1 MNISDLYMHLGNSIY
16 ACQAV
21 AALWGLF
28 CTIVVMTRIK
38 ASRFKSEDVQ
48 NEFLADM
55 DQVLSAGDFGRAEQ
69 MCKEDPRAVPQ
80 LAAMAISNR
89 DLGLTKV
96 RTLVADHFRRDLLA
110 DLDYRVS
117 WVQTVIKIAP
127 MLGLLGTV
135 LGMMSAFG
143 KLAATTKVDPTQLAD
158 DISLALITTAVG
170 LSIAIPLMTAVAS
183 INVKMRK
190 MEDQVA
196 AGLARFFEIF
206 RSALSER
213 ANAA

>member
-1 MNISDLYMHLGNSIY
+1 MDISKLYSHLGNTIY
-16 ACQAV
+16 VCQAA
-21 AALWGLF
+21 AALWGVF

-38 ASRFKSEDVQ
+38 ASRFKNEDVQ

-89 DLGLTKV
+89 DLGLTKAKQ
-96 RTLVADHFRRDLLA
+96 LVADHFRRDLLA
-110 DLDYRVS
+110 DLDYRLS

-158 DISLALITTAVG
+158 DISFALITTAVG
-170 LSIAIPLMTAVAS
+170 LAIAIPLMIAVAS
-183 INVKMRK
+183 MNVKMRK

-196 AGLARFFEIF
+196 TGLARFFEIF
-206 RSALSER
+206 RVSLSER
-213 ANAA
+213 ASAA

>member
-1 MNISDLYMHLGNSIY
+1 MDISELYMHLGNSIY
-16 ACQAV
+16 AAQAA

-28 CTIVVMTRIK
+28 CALVVMMRVK
-38 ASRFKSEDVQ
+38 QSRFKSEDVQ
-48 NEFLADM
+48 NEFLAEM
-55 DQVLSAGDFGRAEQ
+55 ESVLASGDFGRAEE
-69 MCKEDPRAVPQ
+69 MAKEDPRAVPQ

-89 DLGLTKV
+89 DLGITKT
-96 RTLVADHFRRDLLA
+96 RQLVADHFRRDLLA

-170 LSIAIPLMTAVAS
+170 LSIAIPLMTMVAS

-190 MEDQVA
+190 MEDLVA
-196 AGLARFFEIF
+196 VGLARFFETF
-206 RSALSER
+206 RASLSER
-213 ANAA
+213 ASAA